1 MVISHFPF
9 SLLPPESIHSLVFN
23 SISYLAVRVMLVH
36 RSIKF
41 LNIGLPYDS
50 FNNLNAC
57 RKIGLIYKQNE
68 LIEKY

>member
-1 MVISHFPF
+1 MLGYR
-9 SLLPPESIHSLVFN
+9 SL
-23 SISYLAVRVMLVH
+23 
-36 RSIKF
+36 KF

-57 RKIGLIYKQNE
+57 RKIELIYKQNE

>member
-1 MVISHFPF
+1 MAGKVI
-9 SLLPPESIHSLVFN
+9 LV
-23 SISYLAVRVMLVH
+23 Y
-36 RSIKF
+36 RSFKI

-57 RKIGLIYKQNE
+57 RKIELIYKQNE

>member
-1 MVISHFPF
+1 MLGYR
-9 SLLPPESIHSLVFN
+9 SL
-23 SISYLAVRVMLVH
+23 
-36 RSIKF
+36 KF

-57 RKIGLIYKQNE
+57 RKIELIYNQNE